1 MAWTTLKGFL
11 FRDTSGYVTN
21 PANSI
26 FVGDGGFGAAPAYL
40 TNTTIDGDS
49 VDYGYTAGY
58 VDTQRDRDDAI
69 DARLAGL
76 HQAPN
81 TDTTGNVWRLN
92 LPQAGTYEITLALGD
107 ANNGQR
113 QYWRILDNTTVLETN
128 DKTGT
133 LQAGGN
139 FYDTSGT
146 NHTTPANWVANQVP
160 KQYTFASQILFIEW
174 GGKNTS
180 ASTEANSTLAY
191 FGIRLIS
198 GGGGSNANL
207 LVGKFGALLKGKLS

>member
-26 FVGDGGFGAAPAYL
+26 FVGDGGFGAAPTYL

-58 VDTQRDRDDAI
+58 VDTQRDRDSAI

-76 HQAPN
+76 HQVPN

-139 FYDTSGT
+139 FYDASGT
-146 NHTTPANWVANQVP
+146 NHATPAAWVSSQVP
-160 KQYTFASQILFIEW
+160 KQFVFATTTLFLEW
-174 GGKNTS
+174 GGKN
-180 ASTEANSTLAY
+180 ASSNTGANSTLAY
-191 FGIRLIS
+191 FGIRLIAA
-198 GGGGSNANL
+198 GAVKRNNL
-207 LVGKFGALLKGKLS
+207 ALMGMGR